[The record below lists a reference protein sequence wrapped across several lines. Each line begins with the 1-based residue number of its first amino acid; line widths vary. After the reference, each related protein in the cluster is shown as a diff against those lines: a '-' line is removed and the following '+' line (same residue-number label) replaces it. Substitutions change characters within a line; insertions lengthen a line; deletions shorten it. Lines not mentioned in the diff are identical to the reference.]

1 MQDTG
6 AGTREQVWRMRAGEA
21 TFDAPEDRSV
31 LASAE
36 AAGLAWASSCRN
48 GTCRTCLRRLASG
61 DVAYRI
67 DWPGVL
73 PDERDEGWFLPC
85 VAFPRSD
92 LVLAADGSQKL
103 PVT

>member
-1 MQDTG
+1 MQD
-6 AGTREQVWRMRAGEA
+6 AGTGTLERVWRVRAGDLA
-21 TFDAPEDRSV
+21 FDAREDRSV

-48 GTCRTCLRRLASG
+48 GTCRTCLRRLEAG

-67 DWPGVL
+67 EWPGVL
-73 PDERDEGWFLPC
+73 PDERLEGWFLPC

-92 LVLAADGSQKL
+92 LVLAAGDGQL
-103 PVT
+103 FPVT